1 MKFRLNNKLRY
12 SLYAVVVCVFL
23 SCSDQTTEEE
33 PTNKVKEKD
42 SGISFVG
49 RYEIEEGGMKYVVYR
64 EISGGL
70 FILNITKDSLDVE
83 RLRNAR

>member
-1 MKFRLNNKLRY
+1 MINLTKKL
-12 SLYAVVVCVFL
+12 SYAIYIVLACVFI
-23 SCSDQTTEEE
+23 SCGGENTQDKH
-33 PTNKVKEKD
+33 TNNVIKKD

-64 EISGGL
+64 EGHGGL
-70 FILNITKDSLDVE
+70 FILNITKDSLDVV